1 MTLTSFLIHS
11 LFSLQPGKGIPQG
24 ATILKLVTTQAG
36 ATAGKPATLI
46 SAGQL
51 GTSVAVGAAQ
61 QVQVCALSHYSS
73 CHVFIIS
80 LAFR

>member
-1 MTLTSFLIHS
+1 MFLK
-11 LFSLQPGKGIPQG
+11 QPGKAIPQG

-51 GTSVAVGAAQ
+51 GTSVAVGATQ
-61 QVQVCALSHYSS
+61 QVQVCILQDY
-73 CHVFIIS
+73 
-80 LAFR
+80 